1 MLKISD
7 FKSVLRHIVTNNRYL
22 QESGKKKN
30 TIAIESDPGIG
41 KTSAILQLADE
52 LGMHYAKINLAQC
65 EQVGDL
71 VGFPIKEFQYSTV
84 TRNEKGEVAHI
95 NSWANELEIKK
106 MEKVNLTGETR
117 TSYCQPSWVPRE
129 NKSTILLLDD
139 YNRAAPHII
148 AATMELLD
156 RQEFIGWTL
165 PKDTH
170 IVLSMN
176 PENGDH
182 YVTPM
187 DNAQKTRFIKLLM
200 KFDINEWAQ
209 WAELEGIDSRC
220 INFLL
225 LNPELIKGDVN
236 ARIAT
241 DFFNSISS
249 LPDFSTES
257 SYYLIQNLG
266 SGSVGEA
273 FSQLFIM
280 FINNRLDRLPHP
292 EKIIK
297 AEKDETAI
305 DMIKH
310 AVGVPKTETYKQNI
324 ASLLSVRLS
333 NCVIRMIEDKTFVT
347 KEHIPRLQA
356 IILSEIF
363 TNDINFNFIKT
374 LNANPKLSSLIANPK
389 IAKMVM
395 R

>member
-7 FKSVLRHIVTNNRYL
+7 FKNVLRHIITNNRYL
-22 QESGKKKN
+22 QTNGKKKN
-30 TIAIESDPGIG
+30 TIAIESNPGIG
-41 KTSAILQLADE
+41 KTSAVLQLAQE
-52 LGMHYAKINLAQC
+52 LNLNFAKINLAQC
-65 EQVGDL
+65 EQVGDI
-71 VGFPIKEFQYSTV
+71 VGFPIRSFEYIDGEETKWINEIELRNSNKEM
-84 TRNEKGEVAHI
+84 R
-95 NSWANELEIKK
+95 
-106 MEKVNLTGETR
+106 LTGGTR
-117 TSYCQPSWVPRE
+117 TDYCQPSWVPRE
-129 NKSTILLLDD
+129 EKGTILLLDD

-148 AATMELLD
+148 AGTMELLD

-187 DNAQKTRFIKLLM
+187 DNAQKTRFIKLDM

-209 WAELEGIDSRC
+209 WAELEAIDSRC

-241 DFFNSISS
+241 DFFNSICS

-257 SYYLIQNLG
+257 AYYLIQNLG
-266 SGSVGEA
+266 SGSVGESFA
-273 FSQLFIM
+273 QLFIM

-297 AEKDETAI
+297 AEKGETAI

-333 NCVIRMIEDKTFVT
+333 NFVIRMIEDKTFVA
-347 KEHIPRLQA
+347 KEHIPRLQE

>member
-1 MLKISD
+1 
-7 FKSVLRHIVTNNRYL
+7 
-22 QESGKKKN
+22 
-30 TIAIESDPGIG
+30 
-41 KTSAILQLADE
+41 
-52 LGMHYAKINLAQC
+52 
-65 EQVGDL
+65 
-71 VGFPIKEFQYSTV
+71 
-84 TRNEKGEVAHI
+84 
-95 NSWANELEIKK
+95 
-106 MEKVNLTGETR
+106 
-117 TSYCQPSWVPRE
+117 
-129 NKSTILLLDD
+129 
-139 YNRAAPHII
+139 
-148 AATMELLD
+148 
-156 RQEFIGWTL
+156 
-165 PKDTH
+165 
-170 IVLSMN
+170 MN